1 MIDRRLI
8 QNFDW
13 TPLILTLIIATIGI
27 INLHSAT
34 FSQQNPIWIKQL
46 YWFILGYIAL
56 ILVFAI
62 NYKHLEN
69 FAYHLY
75 VLSLL
80 LLVVV
85 LLFGRTIS
93 GSRRWIELGFISLQP
108 SEIVKITFILALAK
122 YFSRNPVRAGYSL
135 RNLLVPLVFLIVP
148 FCLIVME
155 PDLGTALILC
165 IIFLS
170 ILLFLGARWRSFIVM
185 IAGFILTLPASW
197 LFLKDYQRMRI
208 VAFFN
213 PANDPLG
220 TGYHIIQ
227 SKIAVGS
234 GLFWGKGFLKGTQSQ
249 LNFLP
254 EHHTDFIFSVLAEEW
269 GFLGSIILIGLYVAL
284 IFYGL
289 RVAERSKDR
298 FGAILALGIVC
309 LIFWQVTINIG
320 MTIGLLPIVGV
331 PLPLISYGGS
341 SVLSILLG
349 IGILLN
355 IRARRFMFQSGRL
368 GL

>member
-1 MIDRRLI
+1 M
-8 QNFDW
+8 
-13 TPLILTLIIATIGI
+13 LTLIITAIGI
-27 INLHSAT
+27 INLYSAT
-34 FSQQNPIWIKQL
+34 FPQQNPIWIKQL

-56 ILVFAI
+56 ILVFTL

-75 VLSLL
+75 ALSLL
-80 LLVVV
+80 LLIVV
-85 LLFGRTIS
+85 LLFGRTIL
-93 GSRRWIELGFISLQP
+93 GSRRWIELGLISFQP
-108 SEIVKITFILALAK
+108 SEIMKITFVLALAR
-122 YFSRNPVRAGYSL
+122 YFSRNPVRSGYSL
-135 RNLLVPLVFLIVP
+135 KNLLVPLMFLMVP
-148 FCLIVME
+148 FCLIIME

-170 ILLFLGARWRSFIVM
+170 MLLFLGARWRSFIIM
-185 IAGFILTLPASW
+185 IVGLILTLPAGW
-197 LFLKDYQRMRI
+197 LLLKDYQRMRVI
-208 VAFFN
+208 AFFN

-220 TGYHIIQ
+220 AGYHAIQ

-234 GLFWGKGFLKGTQSQ
+234 GLLWGKGFLKGTQSQ

-269 GFLGSIILIGLYVAL
+269 GFLGSTILIGLYVAL

-289 RVAERSKDR
+289 RVAKRSKDR
-298 FGAILALGIVC
+298 FGTILALGIVC
-309 LIFWQVTINIG
+309 VIFWQVVINIG
-320 MTIGLLPIVGV
+320 MTIGLVPIVGV

-341 SVLSILLG
+341 STLSMLLG

-355 IRARRFMFQSGRL
+355 ISARRFMFQSGRL
-368 GL
+368 GF